1 MNPIVETG
9 RANNNL
15 KQLTLIIYILYLL
28 SAFVGVTAL
37 AAIIINYLKRDEV
50 AGTYLE
56 THFRW
61 QMRTFW
67 FGLLWAA
74 VGVLSIGFI
83 IGFFILIANSIW
95 LLYRM
100 LRGLLMLNDNKAMYT
115 FN

>member
-1 MNPIVETG
+1 MNPIVDSG
-9 RANNNL
+9 RTNNNL
-15 KQLTLIIYILYLL
+15 KQLTMIIYILYLL

-50 AGTYLE
+50 VGTYLE

-74 VGVLSIGFI
+74 VGALSIGLI
-83 IGFFILIANSIW
+83 VGIFILIANSIW

-100 LRGLLMLNDNKAMYT
+100 LRGLLALNDNKAMYS

>member
-1 MNPIVETG
+1 MNPIVDSG
-9 RANNNL
+9 RTNNNL
-15 KQLTLIIYILYLL
+15 KQLTMIIYILYLL
-28 SAFVGVTAL
+28 SVFMGVTAL

-50 AGTYLE
+50 VGTYLE

-67 FGLLWAA
+67 FGLLWA
-74 VGVLSIGFI
+74 VLGVLSISFI
-83 IGFFILIANSIW
+83 IGIFILIANSIW

-100 LRGLLMLNDNKAMYT
+100 LRGLLALNDNKAMYS